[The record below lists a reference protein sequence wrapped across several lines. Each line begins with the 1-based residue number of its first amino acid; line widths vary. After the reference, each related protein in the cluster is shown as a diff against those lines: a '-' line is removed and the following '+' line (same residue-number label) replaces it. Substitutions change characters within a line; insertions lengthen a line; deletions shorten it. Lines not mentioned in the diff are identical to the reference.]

1 MVSTMAEGQ
10 SVKLT
15 GIRDKGPVTNHF
27 VNLPI
32 TMKILDRG
40 TVWIVSETYVVDQ
53 LSCNILISNNILRT
67 NHMDI
72 L

>member
-10 SVKLT
+10 SVKLI
-15 GIRDKGPVTNHF
+15 GIGDKGLVTNHF

-32 TMKILDRG
+32 TIKTLDG
-40 TVWIVSETYVVDQ
+40 ETVQIVSKTYVVNQ

-67 NHMDI
+67 NYIDI
-72 L
+72 S